1 MTFYT
6 TTGSMSTGTYSNY
19 SNYYQEGTT
28 AAGTLYNNWNYFS
41 YMSTGQY
48 ANVDMG
54 TGYISPHFTRY
65 ESRQEAVIHK
75 PSEQEL
81 LRQREADAKAK
92 KEREEMAN
100 AERKARVLLSEYL
113 DYENR
118 QRLIDKQP
126 LEIPSGLFEDIKYQI
141 PISYDRIKALKENK
155 IITELCLSV
164 KTSESLPM
172 DDIILT
178 KLLHVIHDEENMLRT
193 ANHVNRQEN
202 LLARLN

>member
-1 MTFYT
+1 MY
-6 TTGSMSTGTYSNY
+6 TGTYSNY
-19 SNYYQEGTT
+19 SNYIQEGTT
-28 AAGTLYNNWNYFS
+28 TAGTLYDWNYFS
-41 YMSTGQY
+41 GTTGT
-48 ANVDMG
+48 G
-54 TGYISPHFTRY
+54 TGYISPYQHSHTVPY
-65 ESRQEAVIHK
+65 STQYKSIQDTVIHK

-92 KEREEMAN
+92 KEREAMAN

-113 DYENR
+113 DSENR

-126 LEIPSGLFEDIKYQI
+126 LEIPSSLFEDIKYQI

-164 KTSESLPM
+164 KTPESLPM
-172 DDIILT
+172 GDVILT
-178 KLLHVIHDEENMLRT
+178 KLLYVTHDEENMLRT